1 MKRLDPSRKLPRA
14 LQWVDQAG
22 KLRDTVGDDMAL
34 FGSAFCLP
42 VKGKRLYVPEDLI
55 RPCDKKFVP
64 INELIK
70 RRRKM
75 NGKNRR
81 KIEAEEKELRIQ
93 AFIANGMG
101 ENADNNDWKNKTGYQ
116 YPHGET
122 NVNLR
127 GLAKMTDRYGQVFT
141 EN

>member
-1 MKRLDPSRKLPRA
+1 MKRLDPSRKLPRV

-34 FGSAFCLP
+34 FGSVFCLP
-42 VKGKRLYVPEDLI
+42 VKGERLYVPEDLI

-64 INELIK
+64 INKLIK

-81 KIEAEEKELRIQ
+81 KIEAKEKELRIQ

-101 ENADNNDWKNKTGYQ
+101 ENAGNNDWKNKTGYQ